1 MPEELIRDL
10 MLLSP
15 EGISLFSAYIAALE
29 NQDTHE
35 HQLEQ
40 RAEVS

>member
-29 NQDTHE
+29 NQDTPALPSAP
-35 HQLEQ
+35 Q
-40 RAEVS
+40 AAGA